1 MVSLLATVTFM
12 FSSCDND
19 DSSDTIK
26 PLIELHEPEEGQA
39 LEIGNEHGVHF
50 EMDLS
55 DDVMLKSYKIEI
67 HSNFDHHSHGG
78 NSRAAQETVD
88 FSFNRSYDVSG
99 QKTAHIHHHDIVIPA
114 NATAGDYHLMVYC
127 TDAAGN
133 TFGCRVPLSLNDQTK
148 WTCFRTFAAAGTF
161 LLVDHVYTFC
171 VLCDS
176 SFRTCFAQKHF

>member
-1 MVSLLATVTFM
+1 MISLLATVTFM

-19 DSSDTIK
+19 DSSDTTK

-88 FSFNRSYDVSG
+88 FSFNRSYDV
-99 QKTAHIHHHDIVIPA
+99 VIPA

-133 TFGCRVPLSLNDQTK
+133 ESYIARNIKLSNEVEDE
-148 WTCFRTFAAAGTF
+148 
-161 LLVDHVYTFC
+161 DHHH
-171 VLCDS
+171 DE
-176 SFRTCFAQKHF
+176 

>member
-1 MVSLLATVTFM
+1 MISLLATVTFM

-19 DSSDTIK
+19 DSSDTTK

-39 LEIGNEHGVHF
+39 LEIGNEHGV
-50 EMDLS
+50 
-55 DDVMLKSYKIEI
+55 
-67 HSNFDHHSHGG
+67 HHSHGG

-133 TFGCRVPLSLNDQTK
+133 ESYIARNIKLSNEVEDE
-148 WTCFRTFAAAGTF
+148 
-161 LLVDHVYTFC
+161 DHHH
-171 VLCDS
+171 DE
-176 SFRTCFAQKHF
+176 

>member
-78 NSRAAQETVD
+78 NSRAVQETVD

-99 QKTAHIHHHDIVIPA
+99 QKTVHIHHHDIVIPA

-133 TFGCRVPLSLNDQTK
+133 ESYIARNIKLSNEVEDE
-148 WTCFRTFAAAGTF
+148 
-161 LLVDHVYTFC
+161 DH
-171 VLCDS
+171 
-176 SFRTCFAQKHF
+176 HHNE

>member
-78 NSRAAQETVD
+78 NSRAVQETVD
-88 FSFNRSYDVSG
+88 FSLTDRMMCQDRK
-99 QKTAHIHHHDIVIPA
+99 QHIFII
-114 NATAGDYHLMVYC
+114 TIL
-127 TDAAGN
+127 
-133 TFGCRVPLSLNDQTK
+133 
-148 WTCFRTFAAAGTF
+148 
-161 LLVDHVYTFC
+161 
-171 VLCDS
+171 
-176 SFRTCFAQKHF
+176 

>member
-1 MVSLLATVTFM
+1 MISLLATVTFM

-67 HSNFDHHSHGG
+67 HSNFDHHSHSTENEECELDPKKQPVKPWIYNKDYPIPAG
-78 NSRAAQETVD
+78 QI
-88 FSFNRSYDVSG
+88 SFTANDV
-99 QKTAHIHHHDIVIPA
+99 IEIPA
-114 NATAGDYHLMVYC
+114 NIDTGDYHFMIRL
-127 TDAAGN
+127 TDKAGWQQIKS
-133 TFGCRVPLSLNDQTK
+133 VEVK
-148 WTCFRTFAAAGTF
+148 I
-161 LLVDHVYTFC
+161 
-171 VLCDS
+171 
-176 SFRTCFAQKHF
+176 K

>member
-39 LEIGNEHGVHF
+39 LEIG
-50 EMDLS
+50 
-55 DDVMLKSYKIEI
+55 IEI

-78 NSRAAQETVD
+78 NSRAVQETVD

-133 TFGCRVPLSLNDQTK
+133 ESYIARNIKLSNEVEDE
-148 WTCFRTFAAAGTF
+148 
-161 LLVDHVYTFC
+161 DH
-171 VLCDS
+171 
-176 SFRTCFAQKHF
+176 HHNE

>member
-1 MVSLLATVTFM
+1 
-12 FSSCDND
+12 
-19 DSSDTIK
+19 
-26 PLIELHEPEEGQA
+26 
-39 LEIGNEHGVHF
+39 
-50 EMDLS
+50 MDLS

-99 QKTAHIHHHDIVIPA
+99 QKTAHIHHHDIVILA

-133 TFGCRVPLSLNDQTK
+133 ESYIARNIKLSNEVEDE
-148 WTCFRTFAAAGTF
+148 
-161 LLVDHVYTFC
+161 DHHH
-171 VLCDS
+171 DE
-176 SFRTCFAQKHF
+176 

>member
-78 NSRAAQETVD
+78 NSRAVQETVD

-114 NATAGDYHLMVYC
+114 NATSGD
-127 TDAAGN
+127 
-133 TFGCRVPLSLNDQTK
+133 
-148 WTCFRTFAAAGTF
+148 
-161 LLVDHVYTFC
+161 
-171 VLCDS
+171 
-176 SFRTCFAQKHF
+176 

>member
-1 MVSLLATVTFM
+1 MKNKFYLPMISLLATVTFM

-19 DSSDTIK
+19 DSSDTTK

-99 QKTAHIHHHDIVIPA
+99 P
-114 NATAGDYHLMVYC
+114 YSSSRYC
-127 TDAAGN
+127 N
-133 TFGCRVPLSLNDQTK
+133 TGQCYCRRLSFD
-148 WTCFRTFAAAGTF
+148 G
-161 LLVDHVYTFC
+161 LLHRC
-171 VLCDS
+171 
-176 SFRTCFAQKHF
+176 RR

>member
-55 DDVMLKSYKIEI
+55 DVRGEK
-67 HSNFDHHSHGG
+67 
-78 NSRAAQETVD
+78 
-88 FSFNRSYDVSG
+88 RSVSICG
-99 QKTAHIHHHDIVIPA
+99 QPEKA
-114 NATAGDYHLMVYC
+114 
-127 TDAAGN
+127 
-133 TFGCRVPLSLNDQTK
+133 
-148 WTCFRTFAAAGTF
+148 
-161 LLVDHVYTFC
+161 
-171 VLCDS
+171 
-176 SFRTCFAQKHF
+176 

>member
-50 EMDLS
+50 E
-55 DDVMLKSYKIEI
+55 I

-78 NSRAAQETVD
+78 NSRAVQETVD

-133 TFGCRVPLSLNDQTK
+133 ESYIARNIKLSNEVEDE
-148 WTCFRTFAAAGTF
+148 
-161 LLVDHVYTFC
+161 DH
-171 VLCDS
+171 
-176 SFRTCFAQKHF
+176 HHNE